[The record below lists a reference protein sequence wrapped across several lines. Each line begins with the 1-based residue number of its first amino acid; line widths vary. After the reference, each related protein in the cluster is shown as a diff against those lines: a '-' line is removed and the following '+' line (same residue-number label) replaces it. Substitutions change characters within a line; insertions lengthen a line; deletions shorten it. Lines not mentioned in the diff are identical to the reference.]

1 MSMQVIRSH
10 TPSEQAGKALE
21 VLLQKNASRPIALF
35 LSAGSA
41 LALLEYISPDGIG
54 SQVTVSLIDERCST
68 NPQVNNYAQL
78 LRTTFMQNAI
88 ARGAQVMVP
97 EIIDEDSCRESAVQF
112 ENALHEWKTK
122 YPNGVVIATLGVG
135 SDGHTA
141 GIMPGEYGVDFS
153 GDDLVVSYTVPRA
166 VNQHTKR
173 ITTTYTF
180 LTTYVDHAVVFAAGE
195 EKRRIVATLEA
206 GECDIQSMPACIF
219 TKMSDATLYTDI

>member
-21 VLLQKNASRPIALF
+21 ALLQKNVSRPIALF
-35 LSAGSA
+35 LSGGSA
-41 LALLEYISPDGIG
+41 FSLLEYISPDGIG

-68 NPQVNNYAQL
+68 DPQVNNYAQL

-97 EIIDEDSCRESAVQF
+97 EIIDEDSCRETSMRF
-112 ENALHEWKTK
+112 ELALYEWKTK

-141 GIMPGEYGVDFS
+141 GIMPGEHGVDFS

-166 VNQHTKR
+166 VNQYTKR

-180 LTTYVDHAVVFAAGE
+180 LTTYVDHAVVFAVGE
-195 EKRRIVATLEA
+195 EKRRILAALEA
-206 GECDIQSMPACIF
+206 GECDIQSTPACIF
-219 TKMSDATLYTDI
+219 TKMSDTTLYTDI